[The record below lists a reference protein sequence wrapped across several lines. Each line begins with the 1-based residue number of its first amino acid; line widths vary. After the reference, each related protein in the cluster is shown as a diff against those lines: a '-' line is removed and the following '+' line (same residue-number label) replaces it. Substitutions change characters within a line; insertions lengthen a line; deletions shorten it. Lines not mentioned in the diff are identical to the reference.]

1 MVYPYVPDAMGNF
14 QMRKLHLFLLWLS
27 VILPVFMFYLEL
39 DAGENPKADVRN
51 QHRIVSLCL
60 PVTEIICQMGLEDRI
75 VGICDGDRPEKVK
88 GKPKV
93 GKPFGIL
100 NVESVIALKPD
111 LVFCWGD
118 GKILKEKGL
127 TVYSIHAKDL
137 DGVIKLV
144 KDVADILG
152 EKQKSVVMVAAMSEK
167 INLINEKMIPVKEKP
182 LIYFE
187 VGSIGRTRGSGS
199 LTHELIGKAGGINI
213 AGKEKVSFP
222 LLSNEFIIES
232 NPDIILVEDFG
243 ESNERIKTRS
253 GWQNLKAVKNNRI
266 FRCPSYYTNYAPRCL
281 EGLEQFAHW
290 FHPEL
295 F

>member
-1 MVYPYVPDAMGNF
+1 
-14 QMRKLHLFLLWLS
+14 MRKLHLFLLWLS

-39 DAGENPKADVRN
+39 DAGENLKADVRN
-51 QHRIVSLCL
+51 PQRIVSLCL
-60 PVTEIICQMGLEDRI
+60 PVTEIICQMGLDDSI
-75 VGICDGDRPEKVK
+75 VGICGGDCPEKVS
-88 GKPKV
+88 GRLKV
-93 GKPFGIL
+93 GKAFGIL
-100 NVESVIALKPD
+100 NVEAVIALKPD

-167 INLINEKMIPVKEKP
+167 INLINEKMLPVKGKP
-182 LIYFE
+182 LVYFE
-187 VGSIGRTRGSGS
+187 AGSIGRTRGPGS

-222 LLSNEFIIES
+222 LLSNEFIIAS

-243 ESNERIKTRS
+243 ESNERIKVRS
-253 GWQNLKAVKNNRI
+253 GWQDLKAVKNNRI

>member
-1 MVYPYVPDAMGNF
+1 
-14 QMRKLHLFLLWLS
+14 MRKLHLFFLWLL
-27 VILPVFMFYLEL
+27 VILSVFIFNLDL

-51 QHRIVSLCL
+51 PQRIVSLCL

-75 VGICDGDRPEKVK
+75 VGICEGDCPEKVID
-88 GKPKV
+88 KPKV
-93 GKPFGIL
+93 GKAFGIL
-100 NVESVIALKPD
+100 NIESVIALKPD

-137 DGVIKLV
+137 DGVIMLV
-144 KDVADILG
+144 GDVAELLG
-152 EKQKSVVMVAAMSEK
+152 EKQRAVAMAASMREK
-167 INLINEKMIPVKEKP
+167 ISMTNERMLPVKEKP
-182 LIYFE
+182 LVYFE
-187 VGSIGRTRGSGS
+187 AGSIGRTRGPGS
-199 LTHELIGKAGGINI
+199 LTHELIGKAGGINL
-213 AGKEKVSFP
+213 AGKEKASFP
-222 LLSNEFIIES
+222 LLSNEFIIAS

-243 ESNERIKTRS
+243 ESNEKIKSRS

-281 EGLEQFAHW
+281 EGLEQFARW
-290 FHPEL
+290 FQPDL

>member
-1 MVYPYVPDAMGNF
+1 
-14 QMRKLHLFLLWLS
+14 MRKLHLFLLWLS